1 VSLTVNPLHPIFA
14 AEILG
19 ADISV
24 APTPELVE
32 AIEQAMATYAVCAVR
47 GLKADDQDHIRFA
60 RAFGPLELPPGI
72 TRFAGRKDRQ
82 IAPELFDISNLDE
95 NNQIIPLKSKRR
107 SLGRATERFH
117 TDSSFHTLPT
127 KWSMLLAHAIP
138 PIGGDT
144 LFIDARAVYDALP
157 EAMKARVEGLTA
169 VHDFWRGRELT
180 GVTGITDE
188 MRATL
193 PPVTHPLVRTTYYGR
208 KTLYIG
214 GHLSGIVGWPEDEAL
229 ALINELYDF
238 ATQDKFIYRHKWQV
252 GDLLIWDN
260 RCTLHAATE
269 PMTDKHKRDLRRA
282 TVNEYGP
289 EMSAEYGKGLP
300 PEYVRPEPAPAA

>member
-1 VSLTVNPLHPIFA
+1 MSLTVNPLHPIFG
-14 AEILG
+14 AEIVG
-19 ADISV
+19 ADLSV
-24 APTPELVE
+24 PPSRELVE
-32 AIEQAMATYAVCAVR
+32 TVEQTMATYAVSVVR
-47 GLKADDQDHIRFA
+47 DVKASDADHIRFA

-95 NNQIIPLKSKRR
+95 NGEIIPLKSKRR

-127 KWSMLLAHAIP
+127 KWSLLLAHAIP

-144 LFIDARAVYDALP
+144 LFIDTRAVYDALP
-157 EAMKARVEGLTA
+157 EAMKAKVASLTA

-193 PPVTHPLVRTTYYGR
+193 PPVTHPLVRTTSYGR
-208 KTLYIG
+208 KSLYIG

-238 ATQDKFIYRHKWQV
+238 ATQDTFIYRHKWRE

-289 EMSAEYGKGLP
+289 EMSAEYGRGLP
-300 PEYVRPEPAPAA
+300 PEYRREPTTTD